1 MTTLAV
7 APSTVLAVESL
18 VVVAAC
24 LLGAWVGTRRLAH
37 TPLQLVLSAVSGMIL
52 GIVFFHLLPHALG
65 VHGGGA
71 APADVMLWALL
82 GFTVLFLLERFAPFH
97 VHEHGS
103 AGGDCGGGTCGH
115 VAHTCDH
122 EHDHAPHAHAD
133 AHTHAPKLGWM
144 GALLGLTVHSLLEGV
159 ALAASVQAEASAG
172 WLAGLGTLLVI
183 VAHKPFDA
191 MTLAAL
197 LRQGRV
203 TGASAMLIQLAF
215 ALVMPVGAF
224 LFMAGVRQDPQVTAL
239 ALAFSGGVFLCIAC
253 SDLLPEVQFHRHD
266 RLKLTAAF
274 VGGIALAWGMGQLEA
289 QMHDH
294 AGHDH
299 GAIEAGHDGHD
310 HGAHDGHDHA
320 PPPAAPGHEGHDHG
334 SHDGHDH

>member
-1 MTTLAV
+1 MTTFAA
-7 APSTVLAVESL
+7 APSTVLAAESAL
-18 VVVAAC
+18 VVAAS
-24 LLGAWVGTRRLAH
+24 LIGAWVGTRRLAH

-65 VHGGGA
+65 THGGGA
-71 APADVMLWALL
+71 EPMDVMLWALI
-82 GFTVLFLLERFAPFH
+82 GFMALFVLERFAPFH
-97 VHEHGS
+97 AHEHG
-103 AGGDCGGGTCGH
+103 AGGDCGGGSCGH

-133 AHTHAPKLGWM
+133 AHTHAPRLGWM
-144 GALLGLTVHSLLEGV
+144 GALLGLTVHSLMEGV
-159 ALAASVQAEASAG
+159 ALAASVQAESSAG

-197 LRQGRV
+197 LRQDRV
-203 TGASAMLIQLAF
+203 DAGKAVVIQVLF
-215 ALVMPVGAF
+215 SLVMPLGAF
-224 LFMAGVRQDPQVTAL
+224 LFMAGVRHDPQVTAL

-266 RLKLTAAF
+266 RLKLTAAL
-274 VGGIALAWGMGQLEA
+274 VGGILLAWGMSRLEA
-289 QMHDH
+289 TLHDH
-294 AGHDH
+294 GDHDHGAASSHEGHDH
-299 GAIEAGHDGHD
+299 GA
-310 HGAHDGHDHA
+310 
-320 PPPAAPGHEGHDHG
+320 PASSTDGHDHG

>member
-1 MTTLAV
+1 MTTFAA
-7 APSTVLAVESL
+7 APSTVLAAESAL
-18 VVVAAC
+18 VVAAS

-65 VHGGGA
+65 THGGGA
-71 APADVMLWALL
+71 DPMDVMLWALI
-82 GFTVLFLLERFAPFH
+82 GFMALFVLERFAPFH
-97 VHEHGS
+97 AHEHG
-103 AGGDCGGGTCGH
+103 AVGDCGAGSCGH

-122 EHDHAPHAHAD
+122 EHEHAPHAHAD
-133 AHTHAPKLGWM
+133 AHTRAPRLGWM
-144 GALLGLTVHSLLEGV
+144 GALLGLTVHSLMEGV
-159 ALAASVQAEASAG
+159 ALAASVQAESSAG

-197 LRQGRV
+197 LRQDRV
-203 TGASAMLIQLAF
+203 EAGKAVVIQVLF
-215 ALVMPVGAF
+215 SLVMPAGAF
-224 LFMAGVRQDPQVTAL
+224 LFMAGVRHDPQITAL

-266 RLKLTAAF
+266 RLKLTAALL
-274 VGGIALAWGMGQLEA
+274 GGILLAWGMSRLEA
-289 QMHDH
+289 TMHGH
-294 AGHDH
+294 ADH
-299 GAIEAGHDGHD
+299 GHGAANSHDGHD
-310 HGAHDGHDHA
+310 HGAPASSPDAHDH
-320 PPPAAPGHEGHDHG
+320 GSHDGHDHG

>member
-1 MTTLAV
+1 MTTFAA
-7 APSTVLAVESL
+7 APSTVLAAESAL
-18 VVVAAC
+18 VVAAS
-24 LLGAWVGTRRLAH
+24 LIGAWVGTRRLAH

-65 VHGGGA
+65 THGGGA
-71 APADVMLWALL
+71 EPMDVMLWALI
-82 GFTVLFLLERFAPFH
+82 GFMALFVLERFAPFH
-97 VHEHGS
+97 AHEHG
-103 AGGDCGGGTCGH
+103 AGGDCGGGSCGH

-133 AHTHAPKLGWM
+133 AHTHAPRLGWM
-144 GALLGLTVHSLLEGV
+144 GALLGLTVHSLMEGV
-159 ALAASVQAEASAG
+159 ALAASVQAESSAG

-197 LRQGRV
+197 LRQDRV
-203 TGASAMLIQLAF
+203 DAGKAVVIQVLF
-215 ALVMPVGAF
+215 SLVMPVGAF
-224 LFMAGVRQDPQVTAL
+224 LFMAGVRHDPQVTAL

-266 RLKLTAAF
+266 RLKLTAAL
-274 VGGIALAWGMGQLEA
+274 VGGILLAWGMSRLEA
-289 QMHDH
+289 TLHDH
-294 AGHDH
+294 GDHDHGAASSHEGHDH
-299 GAIEAGHDGHD
+299 GA
-310 HGAHDGHDHA
+310 
-320 PPPAAPGHEGHDHG
+320 PASSTDGHDHG